1 MTALVEAS
9 EERQGKLSCTPLML
23 GIGGHRG
30 DDDEFVLRRGQSAA
44 YLQSHVDRE
53 LLWQFED
60 QKERRSRSGY
70 GTLTQYTGIAFREY
84 IIS

>member
-44 YLQSHVDRE
+44 YLQSRVDRE
-53 LLWQFED
+53 LL
-60 QKERRSRSGY
+60 
-70 GTLTQYTGIAFREY
+70 
-84 IIS
+84 